1 MYFRLFLVSNLDV
14 DQMTKVERINSL
26 YYRQRRQFRPS
37 KSDDQK

>member
-14 DQMTKVERINSL
+14 VQMTKFERINSL
-26 YYRQRRQFRPS
+26 YYRQRRQFRPP